1 MRHTDLT
8 NRTTTARPLLLAG
21 LVLMACA
28 GRLPAVELDLF
39 VTDYNENPT
48 PEQKPMV
55 YRAINY
61 PNAEEV
67 TVKVGG
73 KLFTYKTPAA
83 VAVSPASEGRN
94 PREARLFASIGE
106 YEPFSFLLRPRES
119 IEEVMIDGSEL
130 KGTAGVIPAANVVVT
145 SVEEFHGGGRQRLV
159 PLGKP
164 WNMGA
169 HAAEFFWCTVKV
181 PDTAKAGAYAGELAV
196 TSKGRK
202 IGAITIALEVLP
214 ITLEDPPFGLG
225 YNYSSPKDPKALEAQ
240 LADMRAHGMTTVGAL
255 YNFHLPIYDEDT
267 SELGAFIE
275 AYRKAGY
282 PAMFYFAT
290 PMELELSSLAGF
302 GTVDHRRFQQKYL
315 KVMRTLHDEVRKHGV
330 PTLMSIGDEFTN
342 RGVEGVKVAGR
353 LARLTWEELP
363 EIATT
368 SDMNGYME
376 VMAMA
381 PFLNIATFN
390 NGWDGIDHHNKG
402 RHLLN
407 RAFLQELQGKTA
419 AIPWF
424 VNAGTG
430 RFPFGLFFWKMTQ
443 YGAQGKVEWYYNL
456 GKNERGSVVYLD
468 GRNIHPTMDYERSRE
483 GIDDL
488 KYLLKLEQLVSQAK
502 KTNKAPEEVK
512 RAAALLA
519 GISSAIA
526 DDWTIYD
533 TGTRFSIDGFGV
545 ADPEKAASL
554 GQLNAT
560 REAVA
565 RQIVP
570 LQGALAR

>member
-1 MRHTDLT
+1 MKNQNLRKRLA
-8 NRTTTARPLLLAG
+8 TAQHVVLAG
-21 LVLMACA
+21 LLMTCV
-28 GRLPAVELDLF
+28 GRVAAAELDLF

-48 PEQKPMV
+48 PEQRPMV

-61 PNAEEV
+61 PNAEEA
-67 TVKVGG
+67 TVKAGG
-73 KLFTYKTPAA
+73 KLFTYKTPAS
-83 VAVSPASEGRN
+83 VAVSPANQGLN

-106 YEPFSFLLRPRES
+106 YEPFSFLLRPKES
-119 IEEVMIDGSEL
+119 LEDVMIAGSDL
-130 KGTAGVIPAANVVVT
+130 KGPAGVIPAANVVVT
-145 SVEEFHGGGRQRLV
+145 SVEEFHGAGRQMLM

-164 WNMGA
+164 WNMGGFM
-169 HAAEFFWCTVKV
+169 AEFFWCTIKV
-181 PDTAKAGAYAGELAV
+181 PDQARAGTYTGEVAV
-196 TSKGRK
+196 TSRGQKV
-202 IGAITIALEVLP
+202 GAITVVLEVLP
-214 ITLEDPPFGLG
+214 IRLEDPPFGLG
-225 YNYSSPKDPKALEAQ
+225 YNYSSPKDAKALELQ

-255 YNFHLPIYDEDT
+255 YNFHLPVYDHDT
-267 SELGAFIE
+267 SELAEFIQ
-275 AYRKAGY
+275 AYQKAGY
-282 PAMFYFAT
+282 PGVFYFAT
-290 PMELELSSLAGF
+290 PMELELSALAGF
-302 GTVDHRRFQQKYL
+302 GNVDSRRFQQKYIQ
-315 KVMRTLHDEVRKHGV
+315 VMRALHDEVRKHRV
-330 PTLMSIGDEFTN
+330 PAIMSIGDEFTN
-342 RGVEGVKVAGR
+342 RGLEGTMIAGK
-353 LARLTWEELP
+353 LAHLTWEELP

-407 RAFLQELQGKTA
+407 RNFLEELQSKTLA
-419 AIPWF
+419 VPWF

-430 RFPFGLFFWKMTQ
+430 RFPFGLFFWKMTH
-443 YGAQGKVEWYYNL
+443 YGARGKVEWYYNL
-456 GKNERGSVVYLD
+456 GKNERGSVVHLD

-488 KYLLKLEQLVSQAK
+488 KYLCQLEQLVNQATK
-502 KTNKAPEEVK
+502 ARQAPAQVKT
-512 RAAALLA
+512 AAAVLA
-519 GISSAIA
+519 GISNAIA

-545 ADPEKAASL
+545 VDAEKAATL

-565 RQIVP
+565 RQIVQ
-570 LQGALAR
+570 LQAALAK